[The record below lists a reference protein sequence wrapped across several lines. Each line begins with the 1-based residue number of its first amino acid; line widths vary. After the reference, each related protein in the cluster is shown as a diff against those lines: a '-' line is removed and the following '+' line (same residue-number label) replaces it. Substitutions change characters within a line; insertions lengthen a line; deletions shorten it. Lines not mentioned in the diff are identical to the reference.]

1 MAYPKLP
8 NVLPPPN
15 SPEYVALARE
25 MAVKTGAARNAP
37 RTYFIAERRK
47 AERRYQRLINS
58 ILKKAEGQVAML
70 VDPTPQQIINT
81 LLQIASSPQ
90 FERMCEEAAR
100 QTVTMLAVGMKRSW
114 RAAATASSQGRL
126 IYQALMKETTGTVMG
141 QTISAIVAENS
152 KLIKT
157 CPHDMALRFSKL
169 ARQREFE
176 GVRPDQITR
185 EIMQEAKHLREYE
198 ARRIARTE
206 SAKASTA
213 LVQSRAEALHLD
225 FYIWRTAHDSRVRA
239 QHEKMDGV
247 ICRWSDP
254 PDPESMAG
262 ERSYGRYHPGGIFN
276 CRCIALPVIALEDI
290 KFPAKVHV
298 SGHIETIGSL
308 NKFRERF
315 AISAEKE
322 DSRR

>member
-8 NVLPPPN
+8 DVLPPPN
-15 SPEYVALARE
+15 SPEYVALARQI
-25 MAVKTGAARNAP
+25 AVETGVAQDAP

-47 AERRYQRLINS
+47 AERKYQRMIS
-58 ILKKAEGQVAML
+58 DILKQAEGEIAKL
-70 VDPTPQQIINT
+70 VNPTPEKIIST
-81 LLQIASSPQ
+81 LMQIAASPR

-114 RAAATASSQGRL
+114 RAAATASSQGRA
-126 IYQALMKETTGTVMG
+126 IYRALMQETTNTALG
-141 QTISAIVAENS
+141 QSISAIVAENS
-152 KLIKT
+152 LLIKT
-157 CPHDMALRFSKL
+157 CPRDMAKRFSEL
-169 ARQREFE
+169 AKRRQFE
-176 GVRPDQITR
+176 GVRPEHITK
-185 EIMQEAKHLREYE
+185 EIMQEARHLREYE
-198 ARRIARTE
+198 AKRIARTE

-213 LVQSRAEALHLD
+213 LVQSRAEELHLD

-276 CRCIALPVIALEDI
+276 CRCIALPIIALEDI
-290 KFPAKVHV
+290 KFPAKVHA

-308 NKFRERF
+308 NKFKERF
-315 AISAEKE
+315 GIST
-322 DSRR
+322 

>member
-8 NVLPPPN
+8 DILPPPN

-25 MAVKTGAARNAP
+25 MAVKTGAAQNAP

-47 AERRYQRLINS
+47 AERKYQRLINR
-58 ILKKAEGQVAML
+58 ILKKAEGEIARL
-70 VDPTPQQIINT
+70 VDPTPEQIINK

-100 QTVTMLAVGMKRSW
+100 QTVSMLAVGMKRSW
-114 RAAATASSQGRL
+114 RAAAGASSQGRL
-126 IYQALMKETTGTVMG
+126 IYKALMQETTNTAIG

-176 GVRPDQITR
+176 GVRPDHITR
-185 EIMQEAKHLREYE
+185 EIMQEAKHLREFE

-298 SGHIETIGSL
+298 SGHIETISSL
-308 NKFRERF
+308 AKFKERF
-315 AISAEKE
+315 GIAA
-322 DSRR
+322 